1 MIWCKVV
8 MDKAK
13 TKTEKSCA
21 TSVLSNLIMR
31 WQTSSETSNRKSAG
45 LTTLCNLVEK
55 SGVLSEI
62 VYHKLNQ

>member
-1 MIWCKVV
+1 

-45 LTTLCNLVEK
+45 LTTNYAT
-55 SGVLSEI
+55 LSRNPECFPESFTI
-62 VYHKLNQ
+62 N